1 MLLEWARGKGDCR
14 SVVCP
19 PVFVCQPHQCERPH
33 CLPWLTALPLLTQGS
48 RARGPGEVWGLHCH
62 SRPPPG
68 RLVARALDGPGGS
81 RYLDDSSIVGR
92 TAAWSPHTCSSSSFL
107 PPTPTLPP
115 RTPVSNPGW
124 PSLLD
129 GLRGA
134 VGLLGKSSMQEACV
148 LRLASVAQGVCASRR
163 RPLWCPPFPV
173 PTSCPPCAGGSTPG
187 FPCSQQP
194 LGTAVH
200 PRVPLLSCGERGVE
214 IYFLKFALNLR
225 GSQDRWGL
233 PRRELCHVCCPA
245 VPRV

>member
-1 MLLEWARGKGDCR
+1 MTVGPLSVLLSLFVSPISVSDHTVCLGSLPFPCSPRGPEQGGLGRCGACT
-14 SVVCP
+14 V
-19 PVFVCQPHQCERPH
+19 
-33 CLPWLTALPLLTQGS
+33 TQGPHLGDWWQGLWM
-48 RARGPGEVWGLHCH
+48 APGAAGTWTTPASWG
-62 SRPPPG
+62 G
-68 RLVARALDGPGGS
+68 RRLGL
-81 RYLDDSSIVGR
+81 
-92 TAAWSPHTCSSSSFL
+92 PHTCSSSSFL